1 MYQKRLRQSPSPLGR
16 WTYIPCRIY
25 SGESLW
31 KSGESLKKCGESLR
45 KSGES
50 LMKCGES
57 LKKCGESLK
66 KSGESLKKKGKKSTK
81 KIIAFEVGNI
91 VFGTLSVEY
100 MVEKVWKVEKA

>member
-1 MYQKRLRQSPSPLGR
+1 
-16 WTYIPCRIY
+16 
-25 SGESLW
+25 
-31 KSGESLKKCGESLR
+31 
-45 KSGES
+45 
-50 LMKCGES
+50 MKCGES

-100 MVEKVWKVEKA
+100 MVEKV